1 MVSNILLGNFLGA
14 PARDVMLLSC
24 EFPVKRL
31 VSRDLLACAPDTPL
45 LEVASLMATRRC
57 SSILVLDD
65 DRAVGIFTE
74 SDVLAFDFS
83 NPALASLPVS
93 SAMSGPVQTIN
104 GDLLVGEAAVQFKR
118 NGIRH
123 LLVLDGQGQ
132 RLGMLSQSDVVLN
145 QGAEFFLR
153 MRMVGSIPCQAPLML
168 PADLPLAAA
177 VARMR
182 AGGCDAAVIHFPGG
196 DYGIFTQ
203 RDIVRLI
210 AVSGGA
216 LGDVGGHASRPLRS
230 IQAGQSLYL
239 ARKMLAQNKIRHLGV
254 VDEHEALVGLLSFN
268 DILSSI
274 EDEYVSELG
283 TALRE
288 RDQALW
294 ESRYHLRLAD
304 RVFESTLEGVMVT
317 RADGIIERVNPAFE
331 NLTGYSAEEA
341 IGRNA
346 SMLSSRRQGP
356 EFYREMWQQLREHGY
371 WQGEIWNRRR
381 DGELYL
387 EHLTISSI
395 CDDAGVCTHYAA
407 IFADITQRRMAEERL
422 NYLATHDALTGLPN
436 RSLFGERLEQSLR
449 RAHRAQV
456 RLAVMFLDLD
466 RFKLVNDSLGHGVG
480 DELLKIVGERL
491 SACVRETDTVAR
503 LGGDEFTL
511 LLEDVGDARH
521 VAHIA
526 QKLLDAIAAPFLI
539 GSAEVYVTP
548 SIGVSIYP
556 DDGADGQTLVLHAD
570 RAMYQAKGAGKN
582 NFQFFIGQM
591 NADTSEQLQ
600 IENDLRHALEREEL
614 VLHYQPKVDLAC
626 GTVVGLEALVRWQHP
641 DLGLLA
647 PGRFI
652 PIAEETALIIPLGQ
666 AVLREACRQGRA
678 WLDAGHAFGHLAVN
692 LSLRQL
698 RWEGFLHDLDT
709 ILAETGFPA
718 AHLQLEL
725 IESQAIDGCGQCESV
740 LHALAGRGIS
750 LAIDDFG
757 VGYSSF
763 SYLKSLPFDTLKIDR
778 SLLAGTGD
786 GGRDVAVLRA
796 ILAMADALDMTV
808 VMEGVETEAEAA
820 MLRAIACPQVQGW
833 LFGRAQGA
841 AEVALRL
848 ASRDSGAR
856 RLAESAWPDRGQRGG
871 EDTLAA

>member
-1 MVSNILLGNFLGA
+1 
-14 PARDVMLLSC
+14 MLLSC
-24 EFPVKRL
+24 EFPIKRL
-31 VSRDLLACAPDTPL
+31 VTRDLLACAPDTPL
-45 LEVASLMATRRC
+45 LDVAKLMAARRC
-57 SSILVLDD
+57 SSILVLDGD
-65 DRAVGIFTE
+65 TAVGIFTE
-74 SDVLAFDFS
+74 SDVLAFDLA
-83 NPALASLPVS
+83 NPLLASQPVS
-93 SAMSGPVQTIN
+93 TVMKGPVQTIH
-104 GDLLVGEAAVQFKR
+104 GELLVGEAAVQFKR

-123 LLVLDGQGQ
+123 LLVVDDRGH

-153 MRMVGSIPCQAPLML
+153 MRAVSSISCHAPLV
-168 PADLPLAAA
+168 LAAGQALDAA
-177 VARMR
+177 VAEMR
-182 AGGCDAAVIHFPGG
+182 DAGRDAAIIAYADGG
-196 DYGIFTQ
+196 YGIFTQ

-210 AVSGGA
+210 AAGGA
-216 LGDVGGHASRPLRS
+216 ATGTVGEHASRPLRS
-230 IQAGQSLYL
+230 VQSGQSLYL
-239 ARKMLAQNKIRHLGV
+239 ARKLLAQNKIRHLGV
-254 VDEHEALVGLLSFN
+254 FDEQERLAGLLSFD

-283 TALRE
+283 AALRE

-317 RADGIIERVNPAFE
+317 RADGTIERVNPAFE
-331 NLTGYSAEEA
+331 TLTGYSAEEA

-346 SMLSSRRQGP
+346 NMLSSKRQTP
-356 EFYREMWQQLREHGY
+356 EFYQQMWQQLTATGY

-407 IFADITQRRMAEERL
+407 IFADITQRRLAEERL

-436 RSLFGERLEQSLR
+436 RSLFGERLEHALR
-449 RAHRAQV
+449 CALRAQQ
-456 RLAVMFLDLD
+456 RIAVLFLDLD

-480 DELLKIVGERL
+480 DELLKMVGERL
-491 SACVRETDTVAR
+491 RAAVRETDTVAR

-526 QKLLDAIAAPFLI
+526 QKLLEAIGAPFAI
-539 GSAEVYVTP
+539 GGEEIYVTP
-548 SIGVSIYP
+548 SIGVSMYP
-556 DDGADGQTLVLHAD
+556 DDGEDAQTLVLHAD
-570 RAMYQAKGAGKN
+570 RAMYEAKGAGKN

-591 NADTSEQLQ
+591 NTETNEQLQ
-600 IENDLRHALEREEL
+600 IENDLRQALERDEL
-614 VLHYQPKVDLAC
+614 VLHYQPKVDLADASM
-626 GTVVGLEALVRWQHP
+626 VGLEALVRWQHP
-641 DLGLLA
+641 QLGLLA

-678 WLDAGHAFGHLAVN
+678 WLDEGYVFGTMAVN

-698 RWEGFLHDLDT
+698 RWEGFLHDVDA
-709 ILAETGFPA
+709 ILADTGFPA
-718 AHLQLEL
+718 EYLQLEL
-725 IESQAIDGCGQCESV
+725 IESQAIDGCAQCEGV
-740 LHALAGRGIS
+740 LHALAARGIS

-763 SYLKSLPFDTLKIDR
+763 VYLKSLPFDTLKVDR
-778 SLLAGTGD
+778 SLLAGTGHSR
-786 GGRDVAVLRA
+786 RDVAVLRA

-808 VMEGVETEAEAA
+808 VMEGVETEEEAA
-820 MLRAIACPQVQGW
+820 MLRAIGCPQVQGW

-841 AEVALRL
+841 HEVVQRL
-848 ASRDSGAR
+848 ARCATARYGAPAASLR
-856 RLAESAWPDRGQRGG
+856 APSLAR
-871 EDTLAA
+871 

>member
-1 MVSNILLGNFLGA
+1 
-14 PARDVMLLSC
+14 MLLSC
-24 EFPVKRL
+24 EFPIKRL
-31 VSRDLLACAPDTPL
+31 VTRDLLACAPDTPL
-45 LEVASLMATRRC
+45 LDVAKLMAARRC
-57 SSILVLDD
+57 SSILVLDGES
-65 DRAVGIFTE
+65 AVGIFTE
-74 SDVLAFDFS
+74 SDVLAFDLS
-83 NPALASLPVS
+83 NPALAMQPVS
-93 SAMSGPVQTIN
+93 SAMSGPVQTIH

-123 LLVLDGQGQ
+123 LLVVDERGQ

-153 MRMVGSIPCQAPLML
+153 MRAVSSIPCQTPLV
-168 PADLPLAAA
+168 LAEEMALDEA
-177 VARMR
+177 VAEMR
-182 AGGCDAAVIHFPGG
+182 RCGRDAAIISFADGG
-196 DYGIFTQ
+196 HGIFTQ

-210 AVSGGA
+210 ANHGGP
-216 LGDVGGHASRPLRS
+216 LGTVGGHASRPLRS
-230 IQAGQSLYL
+230 VQAGQSLYL

-254 VDEHEALVGLLSFN
+254 LDDDERLVGLLSFD

-283 TALRE
+283 AALRE

-317 RADGIIERVNPAFE
+317 RADGTIERVNPAFE
-331 NLTGYSAEEA
+331 TLTGYSAEEA

-346 SMLSSRRQGP
+346 NMLSSKRQTP
-356 EFYREMWQQLREHGY
+356 EFYQQMWGQLAATGC

-436 RSLFGERLEQSLR
+436 RSLFGERLEHALR
-449 RAHRAQV
+449 CAQRAQHSLGV
-456 RLAVMFLDLD
+456 LFLDLD

-480 DELLKIVGERL
+480 DELLKMVGERL
-491 SACVRETDTVAR
+491 RACVREADTVAR

-511 LLEDVGDARH
+511 LLEDVGDARQ

-526 QKLLDAIAAPFLI
+526 QKLLDAIGAPFHI
-539 GSAEVYVTP
+539 SGEEIYVTP
-548 SIGVSIYP
+548 SIGVSMYP
-556 DDGADGQTLVLHAD
+556 DDGGDAQTLVLHAD
-570 RAMYQAKGAGKN
+570 RAMYEAKGAGKN
-582 NFQFFIGQM
+582 NFQFYIGQM
-591 NADTSEQLQ
+591 NTDTNEQLQ
-600 IENDLRHALEREEL
+600 IESDLRQALERDEL
-614 VLHYQPKVDLAC
+614 VLHYQPKVDLAD
-626 GTVVGLEALVRWQHP
+626 GAVVGLEALVRWQHP
-641 DLGLLA
+641 SLGLLA

-652 PIAEETALIIPLGQ
+652 PIAEETALIVPLGQ

-678 WLDAGHAFGHLAVN
+678 WLDAGYVFGSMAVN

-698 RWEGFLHDLDT
+698 RWEGFLHDVDT

-718 AHLQLEL
+718 EYLQLEL
-725 IESQAIDGCGQCESV
+725 IESQAIDGCEQCEGV
-740 LHALAGRGIS
+740 LQALAGRGIS

-763 SYLKSLPFDTLKIDR
+763 VYLKSLPFDTLKVDR
-778 SLLAGTGD
+778 SLLAGAGHSR
-786 GGRDVAVLRA
+786 RDVAVLRA
-796 ILAMADALDMTV
+796 ILAMADALDMKV
-808 VMEGVETEAEAA
+808 VMEGVETEDEAA
-820 MLRAIACPQVQGW
+820 MLRTIGCPQVQGW
-833 LFGRAQGA
+833 LFGRAQPA
-841 AEVALRL
+841 HEVEQRL
-848 ASRDSGAR
+848 AHCPTVHYTSQATRSRPPSLAR
-856 RLAESAWPDRGQRGG
+856 
-871 EDTLAA
+871 

>member
-1 MVSNILLGNFLGA
+1 
-14 PARDVMLLSC
+14 MLLSC
-24 EFPVKRL
+24 EFPIKRL
-31 VSRDLLACAPDTPL
+31 VTRDLLTCGPETPL
-45 LEVASLMATRRC
+45 LEVARLMAARRC
-57 SSILVLDD
+57 SSILVLDGEQ
-65 DRAVGIFTE
+65 AVGIFTE
-74 SDVLAFDFS
+74 SDVLHFDLS
-83 NPALASLPVS
+83 NPSLATLPVS
-93 SAMSGPVQTIN
+93 SAMNGPVQTIQ
-104 GDLLVGEAAVQFKR
+104 GELLVGEAAVQFKR

-123 LLVLDGQGQ
+123 LLVVDERGQ

-153 MRMVGSIPCQAPLML
+153 MRAVSSIPCHTPLV
-168 PADLPLAAA
+168 LAEEMALDEA
-177 VARMR
+177 VAEMR
-182 AGGCDAAVIHFPGG
+182 RCGRDAAIISYADGG
-196 DYGIFTQ
+196 HGIFTQ

-210 AVSGGA
+210 ANGGA
-216 LGDVGGHASRPLRS
+216 AQGTVGGHASRPLRS
-230 IQAGQSLYL
+230 VQASQSLYL

-254 VDEHEALVGLLSFN
+254 LDDDERLVGLLSFN

-283 TALRE
+283 AALRE

-317 RADGIIERVNPAFE
+317 RADGTIERVNPAFE
-331 NLTGYSAEEA
+331 TLTGYSAEEA

-346 SMLSSRRQGP
+346 SMLSSKRQTP
-356 EFYREMWQQLREHGY
+356 EFYQQMWTQLRETGC

-436 RSLFGERLEQSLR
+436 RSLFGERLEHALR
-449 RAHRAQV
+449 CTQRTQHRI
-456 RLAVMFLDLD
+456 AVLFLDLD

-491 SACVRETDTVAR
+491 RACVRETDTVAR

-526 QKLLDAIAAPFLI
+526 QKLLDAIGAPFHI
-539 GSAEVYVTP
+539 GGEEIYVTP
-548 SIGVSIYP
+548 SIGVSMYP
-556 DDGADGQTLVLHAD
+556 DDGEDAQTLVLHAD
-570 RAMYQAKGAGKN
+570 RAMYEAKGAGKN

-591 NADTSEQLQ
+591 NTDTNEQLQ
-600 IENDLRHALEREEL
+600 IENDLRQALERDEL
-614 VLHYQPKVDLAC
+614 VLHYQPKVDLAD
-626 GTVVGLEALVRWQHP
+626 GAVVGLEALVRWQHP
-641 DLGLLA
+641 QLGLLA

-678 WLDAGHAFGHLAVN
+678 WLDAGYVFGTMAVN

-698 RWEGFLHDLDT
+698 RWEGFLHDVDV
-709 ILAETGFPA
+709 ILADTGFPA
-718 AHLQLEL
+718 EYLQLEL
-725 IESQAIDGCGQCESV
+725 IESQAIDGCAQCEGV
-740 LHALAGRGIS
+740 LQALSARGIS

-763 SYLKSLPFDTLKIDR
+763 AYLKSLPFDTLKVDR
-778 SLLAGTGD
+778 SLLAGTGHSR
-786 GGRDVAVLRA
+786 RDVAVLRA

-808 VMEGVETEAEAA
+808 VMEGVETEDEAA
-820 MLRAIACPQVQGW
+820 MLRSIGCPQVQGW
-833 LFGRAQGA
+833 LFGRAQPA
-841 AEVALRL
+841 HEVAPRL
-848 ASRDSGAR
+848 ARCPDASYTVPPAR
-856 RLAESAWPDRGQRGG
+856 VLPPSLAR
-871 EDTLAA
+871 